1 MANKKKSIPAKRVRG
16 DATTDESDSDD
27 GDRGGCTVLA
37 KVGKAI
43 HEGQKI
49 QLEWTKKP
57 EIPCGEH
64 KTTFYS
70 YIGIIA
76 RERVNINYKDWYDLP
91 EQLLDEVYEFIAK
104 GFVVLEHR
112 KNWILSRAG
121 TRWRAWKARLRKNW
135 LYRSIGIIREKP
147 PKDYPWILQIDWD
160 KFIKYCTSKEFKE
173 LSETNRKRQIRRH
186 LAIEEGDLGIN
197 ILRKSLKKS

>member
-1 MANKKKSIPAKRVRG
+1 MCRLMENKKKSIPAKRVRD

-27 GDRGGCTVLA
+27 GGRTVLA

-64 KTTFYS
+64 KTTFCS

-76 RERVNINYKDWYDLP
+76 RERVNINYKDWSDLP
-91 EQLLDEVYEFIAK
+91 EQLLDEVYEFIA
-104 GFVVLEHR
+104 V
-112 KNWILSRAG
+112 
-121 TRWRAWKARLRKNW
+121 
-135 LYRSIGIIREKP
+135 SIIT
-147 PKDYPWILQIDWD
+147 
-160 KFIKYCTSKEFKE
+160 FIMLFEIFYYS
-173 LSETNRKRQIRRH
+173 
-186 LAIEEGDLGIN
+186 
-197 ILRKSLKKS
+197 